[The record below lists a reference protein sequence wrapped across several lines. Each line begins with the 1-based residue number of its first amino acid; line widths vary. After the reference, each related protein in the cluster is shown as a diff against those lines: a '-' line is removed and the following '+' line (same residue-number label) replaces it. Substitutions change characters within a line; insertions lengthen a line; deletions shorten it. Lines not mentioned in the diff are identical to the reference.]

1 MNSMLAKFTLHENL
15 WILKTKHVQ
24 TIYNHHRNIKWVESY
39 VYTAYSIKLHSIFN
53 EQIAMLGYSVNT
65 CCEHCNSA

>member
-1 MNSMLAKFTLHENL
+1 MLAKFTLHENL
-15 WILKTKHVQ
+15 RILEPKHVQ
-24 TIYNHHRNIKWVESY
+24 TIYNHHTNIKWVESY

-53 EQIAMLGYSVNT
+53 EQIAILVYSVNT

>member
-15 WILKTKHVQ
+15 CILEPKDVQ
-24 TIYNHHRNIKWVESY
+24 TIYNHHTNIKWVESY
-39 VYTAYSIKLHSIFN
+39 VYTAYSITLHSIFN
-53 EQIAMLGYSVNT
+53 EQIAILVYSVNT